1 MSLMINSKRK
11 GKVGE
16 LELSKKLKE
25 YGFDCR
31 RTQQFCGK
39 GGESADVIG
48 LPYIHIECK
57 RCESLNIDEALIQ
70 ARNDCKPGSIP
81 AVFHRKNKTKWK
93 VTLVLDD
100 FMKIYGEYYSSMEL
114 KERENEK

>member
-1 MSLMINSKRK
+1 MAYVINSKKK
-11 GKVGE
+11 GAAGE
-16 LELSKKLKE
+16 RELANELKE

-31 RTQQFCGK
+31 RTQQFCGR

-57 RCESLNIDEALIQ
+57 RNEKLNIDDALIQ
-70 ARNDCKPGSIP
+70 AINDCKQGSIP

-93 VTLVLDD
+93 VTLGLDD
-100 FMKIYGEYYSSMEL
+100 FMRIYGEYYSSMKL
-114 KERENEK
+114 KERK